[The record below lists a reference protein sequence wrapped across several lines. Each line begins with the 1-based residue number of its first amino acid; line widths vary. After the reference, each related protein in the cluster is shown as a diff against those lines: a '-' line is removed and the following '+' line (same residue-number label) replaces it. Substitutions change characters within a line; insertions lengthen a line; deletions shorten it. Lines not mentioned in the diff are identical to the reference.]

1 MPENYIPPGRTGC
14 IGLWSNVSALRASL
28 LFAEGP
34 VDKVFGRVHFPIAKQ
49 GSLHDACPDRRHC
62 DTRLF
67 RCRNNGISRASR
79 ACEMQRRITKV

>member
-34 VDKVFGRVHFPIAKQ
+34 VDKVFGARPFPNSQAREF
-49 GSLHDACPDRRHC
+49 A
-62 DTRLF
+62 
-67 RCRNNGISRASR
+67 
-79 ACEMQRRITKV
+79 

>member
-1 MPENYIPPGRTGC
+1 MPENYIPPGQTGC

-34 VDKVFGRVHFPIAKQ
+34 WTRRLACLHFPIAKQ
-49 GSLHDACPDRRHC
+49 GSLHDACPDGRHR

-79 ACEMQRRITKV
+79 ACEM